1 MRVRVRSGGSELQI
15 DESPVVQT
23 RGIVE
28 APRKAESAN
37 VRISPDS
44 AFRVSLSAAGA
55 RGRGGVDRVTKTLN
69 CTSGPV
75 NSGYGWEAA
84 WAFESNV

>member
-1 MRVRVRSGGSELQI
+1 MPGKPNQ
-15 DESPVVQT
+15 
-23 RGIVE
+23 
-28 APRKAESAN
+28 
-37 VRISPDS
+37 RISPDS

-75 NSGYGWEAA
+75 NSCGYGCVGL
-84 WAFESNV
+84 NVYDDV